1 MSISAQYNSTYD
13 WQLRITDRDGGVL
26 RGAAVLVSRLH
37 ALTCAHV
44 VVRASGEE
52 GPGAGVR
59 VELPPG
65 ATRWSTE
72 ATVVEGGWWWK
83 DAPPWDVAVL
93 RLATPAPV
101 GIAAPGHLLPHGRR
115 VRIMGF
121 PQAPAGHWISGTIQ
135 GHGGEHT
142 EYVQIQ
148 TDPGS
153 PVGVVPG
160 FSGSGVRDED
170 SGALLG
176 IVRKAAHRGRTVWM
190 VPLTEIPTVWPSTPT
205 RPPGSE
211 ESEKA
216 LLHELGTAV
225 ADLDTV
231 AMRESRDLF
240 VRQLDPRLRRR
251 VNVAASALVFSC
263 DLVFRAH
270 RDFAVL
276 GEVLD
281 LLETWEEA
289 SVPVQRVRETASPLL
304 ECVEE

>member
-1 MSISAQYNSTYD
+1 
-13 WQLRITDRDGGVL
+13 
-26 RGAAVLVSRLH
+26 
-37 ALTCAHV
+37 
-44 VVRASGEE
+44 
-52 GPGAGVR
+52 
-59 VELPPG
+59 
-65 ATRWSTE
+65 
-72 ATVVEGGWWWK
+72 
-83 DAPPWDVAVL
+83 
-93 RLATPAPV
+93 
-101 GIAAPGHLLPHGRR
+101 
-115 VRIMGF
+115 
-121 PQAPAGHWISGTIQ
+121 
-135 GHGGEHT
+135 
-142 EYVQIQ
+142 
-148 TDPGS
+148 
-153 PVGVVPG
+153 
-160 FSGSGVRDED
+160 
-170 SGALLG
+170 
-176 IVRKAAHRGRTVWM
+176 M

-205 RPPGSE
+205 RAPGSE